1 MTTIASVSAKL
12 TNNLNAIL
20 EDLTEV
26 GTAAGAAALQYDLL
40 TASKQDATI
49 GSDVNGLNIV
59 GSAGKRFNSD
69 GTVKASGIATFSDSL
84 GTFGSLTGTTGG
96 ALLTKTVT
104 GATAD
109 ASDAAFRETFGSV
122 LSERQMFEA
131 SLAAGEALADS
142 SALPLGASTAS
153 LITDA
158 ALLLRERSDR
168 MLRRARFQNSILE
181 DITGTANLATNTTV
195 PKVVRDAAGIPS
207 VPLIDFANIQSRTLL
222 QTFEEMEAY
231 LRSSIRKYTE
241 IVIHATGTT
250 KDAVI
255 NYDTL
260 KAEAVAGNQNEVR
273 FHLLILSDGTLQVA
287 RPIAQ
292 VGNHS
297 LTNHNEYSIGVA
309 LVGGRLGNINSTEER
324 YSSQAFS
331 LEQYNTLNALLKA
344 FYTVVPGGQVW
355 GQNNIDPTVSADP
368 YFDVTRYVAKKFNK
382 FNIQTATE
390 ARNDGALN
398 IDELI
403 EAQI

>member
-84 GTFGSLTGTTGG
+84 GTFGSLTGTTDG

-142 SALPLGASTAS
+142 SALPLGASTTS

-158 ALLLRERSDR
+158 AVLLRERSDR

-181 DITGTANLATNTTV
+181 DITGTSNLATNTTV

-207 VPLIDFANIQSRTLL
+207 VPLIDFANIDSRTLL

-250 KDAVI
+250 KDVLI

-260 KAEAVAGNQNEVR
+260 KAEAVAENQNEVR

-297 LTNHNEYSIGVA
+297 LSNRNQHSLGVA
-309 LVGGRLGNINSTEER
+309 LVGGRLGNKNSTEER
-324 YSSQAFS
+324 YSSQAFT

-368 YFDVTRYVAKKFNK
+368 YFDVTLYVEKKFNK
-382 FNIQTATE
+382 FNIQTATQ
-390 ARNDGALN
+390 ARDDGALSIN
-398 IDELI
+398 ELI